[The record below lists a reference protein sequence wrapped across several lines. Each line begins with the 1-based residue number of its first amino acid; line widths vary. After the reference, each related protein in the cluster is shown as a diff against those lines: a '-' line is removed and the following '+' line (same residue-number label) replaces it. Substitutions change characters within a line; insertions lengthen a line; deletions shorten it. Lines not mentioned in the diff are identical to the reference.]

1 MTDDRRISIE
11 LVFLTI
17 FLIFGPIYWLPGV
30 PSAALLSLKAGAFGL
45 FLILPYLSFR
55 QEIYAVPKLMPLCLV
70 MAVCLAVPSAVVHL
84 NFDFL
89 DYFLISFLVVLGY
102 SLAARYGLNAVFF
115 ALFFVV
121 AAFSIL
127 CAVVVLDFLL
137 GGVFLNPIHESKLF
151 LYQTGFHG
159 GRTGWTGIVNVF
171 LSLALIGLLLK
182 PTAVRKT
189 VLNFSVVVF
198 LLNLFLVDSRGGL
211 ITGLLVLLV
220 FLFRFA
226 KESRAKTVLLLLLLF
241 ALVSVFFVQFADRLM
256 MSRTYLSIFAPEEL
270 RSGITAGRTEGYLA
284 ALDLYLKAPAL
295 GVGQTDMREFG
306 QEVERIHNVWLRVL
320 VEQGLLGFLA
330 LLVFSVGVFI
340 SMLQGRVYP
349 MAVYLMPI
357 VAGLLPTL
365 FEPTGVFGNFFAT
378 ALFWVLIGLL
388 MGANVFVAP
397 QSEAKVG

>member
-1 MTDDRRISIE
+1 MNDDRRISIE

-45 FLILPYLSFR
+45 FIFLPYFVFR
-55 QEIYAVPKLMPLCLV
+55 QGIYAVPKSIPLYLV
-70 MAVCLAVPSAVVHL
+70 VTVCLAAPSAVVHL

-89 DYFLISFLVVLGY
+89 NYFLIAFLVVLGY
-102 SLAARYGLNAVFF
+102 SLAARYGVDTVFS

-121 AAFSIL
+121 VAFSIL
-127 CAVVVLDFLL
+127 CMLVVFDF
-137 GGVFLNPIHESKLF
+137 FLSGLFVNPIHESRLF
-151 LYQTGFHG
+151 AYQTGFHG

-171 LSLALIGLLLK
+171 LSLSLVGILLK
-182 PTAVRKT
+182 QSAGRKAV
-189 VLNFSVVVF
+189 LSFSVVIF

-211 ITGLLVLLV
+211 ITGLLVILV
-220 FLFRFA
+220 FLFRIA
-226 KESRAKTVLLLLLLF
+226 RESKLKTVLVLLF
-241 ALVSVFFVQFADRLM
+241 LTALATVFFVQFADRLM

>member
-45 FLILPYLSFR
+45 FLFLPYLSFR
-55 QEIYAVPKLMPLCLV
+55 QEIYAVPKFVPLCLAL
-70 MAVCLAVPSAVVHL
+70 AVCLAVPSAVVHL

-102 SLAARYGLNAVFF
+102 SLAARYGLNAVFSV
-115 ALFFVV
+115 LFFVV
-121 AAFSIL
+121 FAFSVICL
-127 CAVVVLDFLL
+127 VVVFDFLL
-137 GGVFLNPIHESKLF
+137 GGLFVNPIHESRLF

-182 PTAVRKT
+182 PSAAKKV
-189 VLNFSVVVF
+189 VLNFSVVIF

-226 KESRAKTVLLLLLLF
+226 QESRAKAVLLLLLLF

-256 MSRTYLSIFAPEEL
+256 MSRTYLSIVAPEEL
-270 RSGITAGRTEGYLA
+270 RSGVTSGRTEGYLA
-284 ALDLYLKAPAL
+284 AFDLYLKAPAL
-295 GVGQTDMREFG
+295 GLGATDMREFG

-330 LLVFSVGVFI
+330 IVVFSAGIFI
-340 SMLQGRVYP
+340 GLLQRRAYP
-349 MAVYLMPI
+349 LAVYLMPL

-388 MGANVFVAP
+388 LGANVFLAP
-397 QSEAKVG
+397 QSEVKVG

>member
-1 MTDDRRISIE
+1 MNDDRRISIE

-45 FLILPYLSFR
+45 FIFLPYFVFR
-55 QEIYAVPKLMPLCLV
+55 QGIYAVPKSIPFCLV
-70 MAVCLAVPSAVVHL
+70 ATVCLAAPSAVVHL

-89 DYFLISFLVVLGY
+89 NYFLIAFLVVLGY
-102 SLAARYGLNAVFF
+102 SLAGRYGVDTVFS

-121 AAFSIL
+121 LAFSIL
-127 CAVVVLDFLL
+127 CMLVVFDFLL
-137 GGVFLNPIHESKLF
+137 SGLFVNPIHESRLF

-171 LSLALIGLLLK
+171 LSLSLVGILLNQSAGRK
-182 PTAVRKT
+182 AV
-189 VLNFSVVVF
+189 LSFSVVIF

-211 ITGLLVLLV
+211 ITGLLVILV

-226 KESRAKTVLLLLLLF
+226 RESKLKTVLVLLLLT
-241 ALVSVFFVQFADRLM
+241 ALTAVFFVQFADRLM
-256 MSRTYLSIFAPEEL
+256 MSRTYLSIVAPEEL
-270 RSGITAGRTEGYLA
+270 RSGITSGRTEGYLA
-284 ALDLYLKAPAL
+284 AIDLYLKAPTL
-295 GVGQTDMREFG
+295 GLGETDMREFG

-330 LLVFSVGVFI
+330 MVVFSVGVFI
-340 SMLQGRVYP
+340 SLLQRRVYP
-349 MAVYLMPI
+349 MAAYLMPL

-378 ALFWVLIGLL
+378 ALFWILIGLL
-388 MGANVFVAP
+388 LGANSFVAR
-397 QSEAKVG
+397 QGEEKAR

>member
-1 MTDDRRISIE
+1 MTYDRRFSIE

-30 PSAALLSLKAGAFGL
+30 PSVVLLFLKAGAFGL
-45 FLILPYLSFR
+45 FLLLPYLSFR
-55 QEIYAVPKLMPLCLV
+55 YEIYAVPKFLPLCLV
-70 MAVCLAVPSAVVHL
+70 LAVCLAAPSAVVHL

-102 SLAARYGLNAVFF
+102 SLAARYGLDVIFSV
-115 ALFFVV
+115 LFFVV
-121 AAFSIL
+121 VAFSVICL
-127 CAVVVLDFLL
+127 VVVFDFFL
-137 GGVFLNPIHESKLF
+137 GGVFVNPIHESRLF

-171 LSLALIGLLLK
+171 LSLALIGLLLNSS
-182 PTAVRKT
+182 AARK
-189 VLNFSVVVF
+189 VILNLSVVVF

-211 ITGLLVLLV
+211 ITAVLVLLV

-226 KESRAKTVLLLLLLF
+226 QESRAKTVLLLLLLF
-241 ALVSVFFVQFADRLM
+241 TITSVFFAQFADRLM

-270 RSGITAGRTEGYLA
+270 RSGITSGRTEGYLA
-284 ALDLYLKAPAL
+284 AFDLYLKAPAL
-295 GVGQTDMREFG
+295 GLGATDMREFG

-320 VEQGLLGFLA
+320 VEQGLLGLLA
-330 LLVFSVGVFI
+330 IVVFSAGVFVTL
-340 SMLQGRVYP
+340 LQRRVYP
-349 MAVYLMPI
+349 LSIYLMPL
-357 VAGLLPTL
+357 VSGLLPTL

-388 MGANVFVAP
+388 LGANVFGTP
-397 QSEAKVG
+397 QSEVKVH

>member
-1 MTDDRRISIE
+1 MTYDRRFSIE

-30 PSAALLSLKAGAFGL
+30 PSVALLFLKAGAFGL
-45 FLILPYLSFR
+45 FLLLPYLSFR
-55 QEIYAVPKLMPLCLV
+55 YEIYAVPKFLPLCLV
-70 MAVCLAVPSAVVHL
+70 LAVCLAAPSAVVHL

-102 SLAARYGLNAVFF
+102 SLAARYGLNAIFSV
-115 ALFFVV
+115 LFFVV
-121 AAFSIL
+121 VAFSIICL
-127 CAVVVLDFLL
+127 VVAFDFFL
-137 GGVFLNPIHESKLF
+137 GGVFVNPIHESRLF

-182 PTAVRKT
+182 PPATRK
-189 VLNFSVVVF
+189 VILNLSVMVF

-211 ITGLLVLLV
+211 ITAALVLLV

-226 KESRAKTVLLLLLLF
+226 KESRAKTVLLLLLLS
-241 ALVSVFFVQFADRLM
+241 ALVSVFFAQFADRLM

-270 RSGITAGRTEGYLA
+270 RSGITSGRTEGYLA
-284 ALDLYLKAPAL
+284 AFDLYLKVPAL
-295 GVGQTDMREFG
+295 GLGATDMREFG

-320 VEQGLLGFLA
+320 VEQGLLGLLA
-330 LLVFSVGVFI
+330 IVVFSAGLFI
-340 SMLQGRVYP
+340 NLLQRRVYP
-349 MAVYLMPI
+349 LSVYLMPLI
-357 VAGLLPTL
+357 AGLLPTL
-365 FEPTGVFGNFFAT
+365 FEPTGIFGNFFAT

-388 MGANVFVAP
+388 LGANVFGTP
-397 QSEAKVG
+397 QSEVEEQ